1 MTQEGMQKIINI
13 KASLNT
19 GNSGELK
26 VIFPNTKPVTRPVI
40 KYSGIPDPHWLSGFT
55 EADGCFYISTYDSP
69 KSKLGKSVQLVY
81 IITQHVRD
89 RELMD

>member
-40 KYSGIPDPHWLSGFT
+40 KYSGIPDPH
-55 EADGCFYISTYDSP
+55 
-69 KSKLGKSVQLVY
+69 
-81 IITQHVRD
+81 
-89 RELMD
+89 